1 LKGLLIMPY
10 TTKEALACRAD
21 FPSLTRTVNGFPLAY
36 LDGPGGTQVPNQVI
50 DAVSDYY
57 RRCNANT
64 HGAFITSSETDQV
77 MDRARATVA
86 ALLGAQSPGEVSFG
100 ANMTTL
106 NFALS
111 HALVRQMSPGDEILI
126 TELDH
131 EGNRGPWL
139 KLAEHGIVIKEI
151 KVTQGG
157 VLDREDMAAKIGK
170 RTRLVAIGMASNAL
184 GTVNLEE
191 IALAR
196 KLSREV
202 GALMVLDAVHFVPH
216 FPLDVQALDTDFLL
230 CSAYKFYGPHV
241 GILYCRPGL
250 LDTLDTDRLC
260 TAEAAAPW
268 RIETGTL
275 NHAAIAGVTAAVD
288 YVAALGRGETLR
300 ERIQSAKQDIADY
313 EHGLASRY
321 WNGLAQIK
329 GVRAWG
335 QDFSSR
341 QRAPTVSVTLASMTA
356 DAVAAELAKSG
367 FLVWDGN
374 FYAHKVVSV
383 LGLDD
388 RGGLLRTGFSMYN
401 TAEEVDRLLEAIT
414 ALSR

>member
-1 LKGLLIMPY
+1 MSY
-10 TTKEALACRAD
+10 TSKEAMACRAN
-21 FPSLTRTVNGFPLAY
+21 FPALGRSINGLPLAF
-36 LDGPGGTQVPNQVI
+36 LDGPGGTQVPEQVI
-50 DAVSDYY
+50 EAVSDYY

-77 MDRARATVA
+77 MDRARSTVA
-86 ALLGAQSPGEVSFG
+86 AFLGAHSPGQVSFG

-111 HALVRQMSPGDEILI
+111 HALVRKMSPGDEILI
-126 TELDH
+126 TQLDH

-139 KLAEHGIVIKEI
+139 KLAEHGIVIKEVR
-151 KVTQGG
+151 VTRGG
-157 VLDREDMAAKIGK
+157 TLDRDDLAAKIGE

-184 GTVNLEE
+184 GTVNLDE

-202 GALMVLDAVHFVPH
+202 GAWLVLDAVHFAPH
-216 FPLDVQALDTDFLL
+216 FPLDVQALDADFLL

-250 LDTLDTDRLC
+250 LDSLDTDRLC
-260 TAEAAAPW
+260 TAEASAPW

-288 YVAALGRGETLR
+288 YVAALGTGSSLR
-300 ERIQSAKQDIADY
+300 ERIQSAKQDIAEY
-313 EHGLASRY
+313 EYGLASRY
-321 WNGLAQIK
+321 WNGLGEIP

-341 QRAPTVSVTLASMTA
+341 QRAPTVSITLDSMRA
-356 DAVAAELAKSG
+356 DAAAAALAKSG

-383 LGLDD
+383 LGLDE

-401 TAEEVDRLLEAIT
+401 TAEEVDRLLEAIND
-414 ALSR
+414 LSR